1 MDRLELR
8 HVRAFLCVARHLHFA
23 RAADELD
30 IAPPALT
37 RLVQDAERLL
47 GVRLFHRTRR
57 SVALSAAGAAYLGEA
72 QAALAHLARG
82 RERAALAERGEIGRI
97 ELGYVSSAAYAGVL
111 QRTVGAFRDAH
122 PRIRV
127 DVREVPMSE
136 VAARLDAG
144 TLDAAYVRP
153 PLPLPLPLPD
163 GVSTHTVHRDV
174 FVVAVHGQSPLAAR
188 ASIRPAALAGERFVV
203 PEQALGTLEAARR
216 GRFEP
221 IVDARPGALVA
232 VLAHVSVS
240 GGVAIV
246 PKALVGCVSLP
257 GVAYRPIEGKP
268 IASEVAV
275 AYRRHEKAPAVRA
288 FVRQAA
294 L

>member
-153 PLPLPLPLPD
+153 PLPLPD

-203 PEQALGTLEAARR
+203 PEQALGTLEVARR

-232 VLAHVSVS
+232 VLAF
-240 GGVAIV
+240 
-246 PKALVGCVSLP
+246 
-257 GVAYRPIEGKP
+257 
-268 IASEVAV
+268 
-275 AYRRHEKAPAVRA
+275 VR

>member
-153 PLPLPLPLPD
+153 PLPLPD

-188 ASIRPAALAGERFVV
+188 VSIRPAALAGERFVV

>member
-153 PLPLPLPLPD
+153 PLPLPD

-188 ASIRPAALAGERFVV
+188 VSIRPAALAGERFVV

-221 IVDARPGALVA
+221 IV
-232 VLAHVSVS
+232 
-240 GGVAIV
+240 
-246 PKALVGCVSLP
+246 
-257 GVAYRPIEGKP
+257 
-268 IASEVAV
+268 
-275 AYRRHEKAPAVRA
+275 
-288 FVRQAA
+288 
-294 L
+294 

>member
-153 PLPLPLPLPD
+153 PLPLPD

-174 FVVAVHGQSPLAAR
+174 FVVAVHAQSPLAAR

-203 PEQALGTLEAARR
+203 PEQALGTLEVARR

-246 PKALVGCVSLP
+246 PQALVGCVSLP

>member
-97 ELGYVSSAAYAGVL
+97 ELGYVSSAAYAGGL

-153 PLPLPLPLPD
+153 PLPLPD

>member
-153 PLPLPLPLPD
+153 PLPLPD

-188 ASIRPAALAGERFVV
+188 VSIRPAALAGERFVV

-246 PKALVGCVSLP
+246 PQALVGCVSLP

>member
-122 PRIRV
+122 PRIRA
-127 DVREVPMSE
+127 S
-136 VAARLDAG
+136 A
-144 TLDAAYVRP
+144 
-153 PLPLPLPLPD
+153 
-163 GVSTHTVHRDV
+163 STCAKCR
-174 FVVAVHGQSPLAAR
+174 
-188 ASIRPAALAGERFVV
+188 
-203 PEQALGTLEAARR
+203 
-216 GRFEP
+216 
-221 IVDARPGALVA
+221 
-232 VLAHVSVS
+232 
-240 GGVAIV
+240 
-246 PKALVGCVSLP
+246 
-257 GVAYRPIEGKP
+257 
-268 IASEVAV
+268 
-275 AYRRHEKAPAVRA
+275 
-288 FVRQAA
+288 
-294 L
+294 

>member
-153 PLPLPLPLPD
+153 PLPLPD

-174 FVVAVHGQSPLAAR
+174 FVVAVHAQSPLAAR

-203 PEQALGTLEAARR
+203 PEQALGTLEVARR
-216 GRFEP
+216 GCFEP

-246 PKALVGCVSLP
+246 PQALVGCVSLP

>member
-153 PLPLPLPLPD
+153 PLPLPD

>member
-153 PLPLPLPLPD
+153 PLPLPD

-174 FVVAVHGQSPLAAR
+174 FVVAVHAQSPLAAR

-203 PEQALGTLEAARR
+203 PEQALGTLEVARR

>member
-1 MDRLELR
+1 
-8 HVRAFLCVARHLHFA
+8 
-23 RAADELD
+23 
-30 IAPPALT
+30 
-37 RLVQDAERLL
+37 
-47 GVRLFHRTRR
+47 
-57 SVALSAAGAAYLGEA
+57 
-72 QAALAHLARG
+72 
-82 RERAALAERGEIGRI
+82 
-97 ELGYVSSAAYAGVL
+97 
-111 QRTVGAFRDAH
+111 
-122 PRIRV
+122 
-127 DVREVPMSE
+127 MSE

-153 PLPLPLPLPD
+153 PLPLPD

-188 ASIRPAALAGERFVV
+188 VSIRPAALAGERFVV

-246 PKALVGCVSLP
+246 PQALVGCVCCVSLP

>member
-127 DVREVPMSE
+127 DVREVPVSE

-153 PLPLPLPLPD
+153 PLPLPD

-203 PEQALGTLEAARR
+203 PEQALGTLEVARR

>member
-97 ELGYVSSAAYAGVL
+97 ELGYVSSAAYAGGL

-144 TLDAAYVRP
+144 TLDAAYVCP
-153 PLPLPLPLPD
+153 PLPLPD

>member
-1 MDRLELR
+1 MDRFELR

-153 PLPLPLPLPD
+153 PLPLPD

-203 PEQALGTLEAARR
+203 PEQALGTLEVARR

>member
-153 PLPLPLPLPD
+153 PLPLPD

-188 ASIRPAALAGERFVV
+188 VSIRPAALAGERV
-203 PEQALGTLEAARR
+203 
-216 GRFEP
+216 
-221 IVDARPGALVA
+221 
-232 VLAHVSVS
+232 
-240 GGVAIV
+240 GVA
-246 PKALVGCVSLP
+246 PQARGPRGGGLV
-257 GVAYRPIEGKP
+257 
-268 IASEVAV
+268 
-275 AYRRHEKAPAVRA
+275 
-288 FVRQAA
+288 
-294 L
+294 

>member
-97 ELGYVSSAAYAGVL
+97 ELGYVSSAAYAGGL

-153 PLPLPLPLPD
+153 PLPLPD

-203 PEQALGTLEAARR
+203 PEQALGTLEVARR

-246 PKALVGCVSLP
+246 PQALVGCVSLP

-288 FVRQAA
+288 FVRFVRQAA

>member
-153 PLPLPLPLPD
+153 PLPLPLPD

>member
-153 PLPLPLPLPD
+153 PLPLPD

-174 FVVAVHGQSPLAAR
+174 FVVAVHGQSPLVAR

-203 PEQALGTLEAARR
+203 PEQALGTLEVARR

>member
-153 PLPLPLPLPD
+153 PLPLPD

-203 PEQALGTLEAARR
+203 PEQALGTLEVARR

-246 PKALVGCVSLP
+246 PQALVGCVSLP

-275 AYRRHEKAPAVRA
+275 AYRWHEKAPAVRA
-288 FVRQAA
+288 FVRFVRQAA

>member
-153 PLPLPLPLPD
+153 PLPLPD

-203 PEQALGTLEAARR
+203 PEQALGTLEVARR

>member
-153 PLPLPLPLPD
+153 PLPLPD

-203 PEQALGTLEAARR
+203 PEQALGTLEVARR

-246 PKALVGCVSLP
+246 PQALVGCVSLP

-275 AYRRHEKAPAVRA
+275 AYRRHEKASAVRA
-288 FVRQAA
+288 FVRFVRQAA

>member
-153 PLPLPLPLPD
+153 PLPLPD

-203 PEQALGTLEAARR
+203 PEQALGTLEVARR

-246 PKALVGCVSLP
+246 PQALVGCVSLP

>member
-47 GVRLFHRTRR
+47 GVRLFHRTRC
-57 SVALSAAGAAYLGEA
+57 SLALSAAGAAYLGEA

-153 PLPLPLPLPD
+153 PLPLPD

>member
-153 PLPLPLPLPD
+153 PLPLPD

-246 PKALVGCVSLP
+246 PQALVGCVSLP

>member
-97 ELGYVSSAAYAGVL
+97 ELGYVSSAAYAGGL

-153 PLPLPLPLPD
+153 PLRLPD

>member
-47 GVRLFHRTRR
+47 GVRLFHRTRC

-153 PLPLPLPLPD
+153 PLPLPD

-203 PEQALGTLEAARR
+203 PEQALGTLEVARR

>member
-97 ELGYVSSAAYAGVL
+97 ELGYVSSAAYAGGL

-153 PLPLPLPLPD
+153 PLPLPD

-188 ASIRPAALAGERFVV
+188 VSIRPAALAGERFVV

-246 PKALVGCVSLP
+246 PQALVGCVSLP

>member
-127 DVREVPMSE
+127 DVREVPISA

-144 TLDAAYVRP
+144 TPDAAYVRP
-153 PLPLPLPLPD
+153 PLPLPH

-203 PEQALGTLEAARR
+203 PEQALGTLEVARR

>member
-153 PLPLPLPLPD
+153 PLPLPD

-188 ASIRPAALAGERFVV
+188 VSIRPAALAGERFVV
-203 PEQALGTLEAARR
+203 PEQALGTLEVARR

>member
-1 MDRLELR
+1 MR

-153 PLPLPLPLPD
+153 PLPLPD